1 MIVSWSPDAR
11 ALTPAVT
18 ALTGDRR
25 GAYPSG
31 NSILIRGSSQT
42 AIVDPSLTV
51 AEKGGVPLEVDM
63 VINSHG
69 HEDHIAG
76 NGVFP
81 EAEIFM
87 PTLDLDVAHDLE
99 ALLYAFGFNS
109 TDHPEMATYFSQK
122 FHYSP
127 RPDAVGFDDGHVWD
141 LGGVTVEAVHL
152 PGHTAG
158 HCGLR
163 ISGGVFFLGDIDLTG
178 FGPYYGDVWSDLEQF
193 ERSLAAVREEDAR
206 FYVTF
211 HHKGVIESRETFLE
225 MVDAFA
231 AAIPRR
237 HRAMLDFLAE
247 PRTIE
252 EMVEHRFI
260 YRPQDDVVFVDNV
273 ERRSAVLHVERMRR
287 RGEIEDVDEDRFR
300 AI

>member
-1 MIVSWSPDAR
+1 MAVSWGQDAR
-11 ALTPAVT
+11 ALTHAVT
-18 ALTGDRR
+18 SLTGTGF
-25 GAYPSG
+25 GAYPAG
-31 NSILIRGSSQT
+31 NSLLIRGSAQT
-42 AIVDPSLTV
+42 VIVDPSVTV
-51 AEKGGVPLEVDM
+51 AEKGGVPFDVDT

-69 HEDHIAG
+69 HEDHMAG
-76 NGVFP
+76 NGAFP
-81 EAEIFM
+81 EAQVFVHQ
-87 PTLDLDVAHDLE
+87 LDLDMAHRLE
-99 ALLYAFGFNS
+99 ALLHAFGYNS
-109 TDHPEMATYFSQK
+109 VEHPEMATYFAEK
-122 FHYSP
+122 FHYTS

-193 ERSLAAVREEDAR
+193 EQSLAVVREEDAR
-206 FYVTF
+206 FYATF
-211 HHKGVIESRETFLE
+211 HHKGVIESRGTFLE
-225 MVDAFA
+225 MIDDFA
-231 AAIPRR
+231 AVIPRR
-237 HRAMLDFLAE
+237 HRTMLDFLAE

-260 YRPQDDVVFVDNV
+260 YRPKDDVVFIDNV
-273 ERRSAVLHVERMRR
+273 ERRSAVLHVERMRT
-287 RGEIEDVDEDRFR
+287 RGEIEDIDEERFR